1 MDKSYYFSNNSESN
15 GTQNRYDFMET
26 SFQDNSSDS
35 QSKKEEVESI
45 TSQNRYD
52 GKVIINI

>member
-15 GTQNRYDFMET
+15 STQSRYDFMET
-26 SFQDNSSDS
+26 FFQDNSSDS

>member
-15 GTQNRYDFMET
+15 STQSRYDFMET
-26 SFQDNSSDS
+26 YFQDNSSDS

>member
-15 GTQNRYDFMET
+15 STQSRYDFMET